1 MFVVDDKMVFIVGVG
16 GDDFDLFV
24 GVEIGFVDG
33 IEEGLYELM
42 LCIEGG
48 GVDLLVFVDLVVDVG
63 WIVEGLVYLMK

>member
-1 MFVVDDKMVFIVGVG
+1 MFVVDDKMVFVVGVG

-42 LCIEGG
+42 MGFEGG